1 MRTDPHMQVS
11 ILFSCSAAFAAS
23 PSTPSTPEPRTMTDA
38 TPPYNVTQLEHT
50 VEFIGRQNAA
60 SKRRIRWVFNAAPS
74 DGSAPHQHELVF
86 TWSVSS
92 GKQDITLD
100 GANVSFSR
108 QKGRS
113 VFNEK
118 VQRMGAKPDLR
129 IVCTTAIPSGSP
141 PDFVLYELVVD
152 EIPYRCCPVAP
163 NGQGRQEVYMGGSAG
178 DMRPPQSILDITD
191 PGRFEGA
198 GGPDYVPG
206 GSAVASAGGAPA
218 QMDATN
224 EEHHVGFRTVAEG
237 DNLSKHE
244 YERHRHDYPKTHF
257 PGTEGGAPGAA
268 PAAPP
273 ESVDDLLSFDAP
285 APASAP
291 AAAAA
296 APTCDG
302 MMDGV
307 ATGML
312 VPTQQPQSPTSY
324 ANDLLAFGAAAPAPA
339 GESGHVA
346 FSSLTPGDDLNN
358 HEYDQHQH
366 GQYPKDHWPGTAGA
380 PPAKPVDPHV
390 GFQTVTSNDDLN
402 RHDYE
407 QHQHGQYPKTH
418 WVAGGDA
425 TAAEDATM
433 GGVPAAAAP
442 TPVAGVNPFDQFAA
456 APPPAGGTP
465 SPQQQQ
471 QPPAGEPND
480 LLGFP

>member
-1 MRTDPHMQVS
+1 
-11 ILFSCSAAFAAS
+11 
-23 PSTPSTPEPRTMTDA
+23 MTDA
-38 TPPYNVTQLEHT
+38 TPPYNVTQMEHT

-60 SKRRIRWVFNAAPS
+60 SKRRIRWVFNVAPS

-129 IVCTTAIPSGSP
+129 IVCTTVIPTGSP
-141 PDFVLYELVVD
+141 PDFVLYELLVD
-152 EIPYRCCPVAP
+152 EIPFRCYPVAP
-163 NGQGRQEVYMGGSAG
+163 NGQGRQEVYMGGSAD

-206 GSAVASAGGAPA
+206 GSAAAAAGGAPA
-218 QMDATN
+218 PMDATN

-244 YERHRHDYPKTHF
+244 YECHRHDYPKTHF
-257 PGTEGGAPGAA
+257 PGTGGGAPAAAA
-268 PAAPP
+268 PAAAP

-285 APASAP
+285 APASEPA

-302 MMDGV
+302 MMDLG
-307 ATGML
+307 ATGTL
-312 VPTQQPQSPTSY
+312 VPTQQPQPPTSY

-339 GESGHVA
+339 PAGAPAGEGGHVA

-358 HEYDQHQH
+358 HEYDKHQH

-390 GFQTVTSNDDLN
+390 GFQTVTSDDDLN

-425 TAAEDATM
+425 TAAEEEAEDATM
-433 GGVPAAAAP
+433 GGVPAAAAAAAP
-442 TPVAGVNPFDQFAA
+442 APVAGVNPFDQFAA
-456 APPPAGGTP
+456 TPPAGGAP

-471 QPPAGEPND
+471 QPPAGRPND